1 MKCPRC
7 GTTVYPFAKYCCEC
21 GARLTVVTLADL
33 RKYERKVLRELKK
46 PLPRGCPYYTH
57 HLMEYCWSVA
67 AHHYY
72 PSQRKYNSDTPS
84 IPPEA
89 FYEVDKT
96 AEVTKMLYDVL
107 LKQTECILNQYNRI
121 EKRL

>member
-7 GTTVYPFAKYCCEC
+7 GTTVYPFAKYCSEC

-33 RKYERKVLRELKK
+33 RKYERKTLRNMKK
-46 PLPRGCPYYTH
+46 NCSRNFPYYTH
-57 HLMEYCWSVA
+57 YLMEYCWSVA

-72 PSQRKYNSDTPS
+72 PSQRKYTCDTPS

-107 LKQTECILNQYNRI
+107 LKQTECILNQYNRM
-121 EKRL
+121 ERK